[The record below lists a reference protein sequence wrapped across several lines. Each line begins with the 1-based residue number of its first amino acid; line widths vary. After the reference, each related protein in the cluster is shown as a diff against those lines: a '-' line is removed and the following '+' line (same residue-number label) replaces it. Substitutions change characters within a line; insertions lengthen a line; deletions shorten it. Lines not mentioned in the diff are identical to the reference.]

1 MSINKISGNIL
12 QDNLQRGSNLSVQ
25 GNLVFFDITNTRLG
39 INTNAPTATLN
50 VVGNTDIAGNISVGN
65 LNFGNGIITGNGNI
79 TGNGVT
85 LSANAISAQSGLLT
99 LGSNANIK
107 ITGGGTNYLFT
118 TDGAGNLFWSDPGNL
133 AGVIGNTIDLGT
145 PSLGNLTS
153 NAVTMTTTTT
163 VTDGIA
169 QLNTVLGKLV
179 PASPSNF
186 PGGQTLSISSLST
199 YRMANITQ
207 VDNTPGAN
215 KSVAA
220 GATVTSVRRA
230 ATYTTNT
237 ISTVGPGDTGVITV
251 VRNGA
256 NVGSV
261 TLNSGASPTANGTYG
276 GNLVIT
282 NNFDYNSANA
292 NIAAGF
298 WYVFSSAISGTSAP
312 AGWNEIYIADS
323 ATGNTNTPSW
333 YYDNSSPATPSFSAA
348 TMTPPGSTTLL
359 YSSTIPHYTNA
370 NQFAISANVANVSG
384 NTYPTSNVLAS
395 GSSGGAFAAPASVNY
410 NASNIGS
417 NVLNSFASASFS
429 TTATVTTGFGA
440 SSTGPSIAVNN
451 SYSSGTLTLT
461 SALGNIVLYKSGSA
475 TAIDEGN
482 VIVTSVGT
490 GSGNA
495 YRIINPGSVNNPTY
509 TGSEAAFNS
518 QSSTLETYDATVVG
532 SGSAGVLKHDQT
544 NYSTGYL
551 PAGPNL
557 SAGRSGTQYFTIK
570 FVRTNVSKFDITYAG
585 NVAGMWVAL
594 PGSVIDSSSSANGW
608 ISMTT
613 AYAGAGYPGV
623 NSPGNGSNGCALGGV
638 VVPNVNTA
646 STNKTCTFGTVS
658 SSSTATNEIY
668 VRIALTSGQSV
679 TVLSLNAA
687 SN

>member
-65 LNFGNGIITGNGNI
+65 LNFGNGVITGTGNI

-679 TVLSLNAA
+679 TGLSLNAA

>member
-1 MSINKISGNIL
+1 MAINKISGNIL
-12 QDNLQRGSNLSVQ
+12 QDNLVRGANLAFQ
-25 GNLVFFDITNTRLG
+25 GNLVYIDVVNNRVG
-39 INTNAPTATLN
+39 INTASPTHTLTVSGNAHIDGVT
-50 VVGNTDIAGNISVGN
+50 
-65 LNFGNGIITGNGNI
+65 ITGNSI
-79 TGNGVT
+79 
-85 LSANAISAQSGLLT
+85 LADSGQLA
-99 LGSNANIK
+99 LGSNANIT
-107 ITGGGTNYLFT
+107 ITGGSSNYILS
-118 TDGAGNLFWSDPGNL
+118 TDGAGNLSWSS
-133 AGVIGNTIDLGT
+133 ASEIGVIGNAIAMGT
-145 PSLGNLTS
+145 NTLGNLVS
-153 NAVTMTTTTT
+153 NAVTLTTSTT
-163 VTDGIA
+163 VTDGIT

-179 PASPSNF
+179 PPSPSNF
-186 PGGQTLSISSLST
+186 PGGQTLSISGLAT
-199 YRMANITQ
+199 YRMTNITQ

-215 KSVAA
+215 KAVAA
-220 GATVTSVRRA
+220 GATVTTVLRA

-237 ISTVGPGDTGVITV
+237 ISTVGPGDAGTITA

-256 NVGSV
+256 AVGNV
-261 TLNSGASPTANGTYG
+261 TLNTGATPSGNGTYG

-282 NNFDYNSANA
+282 NNFDYRNANA

-298 WYVFSSAISGTSAP
+298 WYVFSSAVSGTTAP
-312 AGWNEIYIADS
+312 AGWNELYIADS
-323 ATGNTNTPSW
+323 AAGNTNTPTW
-333 YYDNSSPATPSFSAA
+333 YYDNSSPATPSFSAG
-348 TMTPPGSTTLL
+348 TMTPPGSPTLL

-370 NQFAISANVANVSG
+370 TQFTISANVANISG
-384 NTYPTSNVLAS
+384 NTYPTSNILAS
-395 GSSGGAFAAPASVNY
+395 GSAAGSFAAPASVNY
-410 NASNIGS
+410 NASNVGS

-429 TTATVTTGFGA
+429 TTVNVTTGFGG
-440 SSTGPSIAVNN
+440 SSTGPSMSVNN
-451 SYSSGTLTLT
+451 SYSTGTLTLT
-461 SALGNIVLYKSGSA
+461 SALGNIALYKSGTA

-482 VIVTSVGT
+482 VVVTGVGT

-495 YRIINPGSVNNPTY
+495 VRIVNPGSGNTPAY
-509 TGSEAAFNS
+509 TGSEANFNS

-532 SGSAGVLKHDQT
+532 SGSQGVLKHDQT

-594 PGSVIDSSSSANGW
+594 PGSVIDSSSGANGW

-613 AYAGAGYPGV
+613 AYGGAGYPGV
-623 NSPGNGSNGCALGGV
+623 NSPGNGSDGCALGGA
-638 VVPNVNTA
+638 VVPNVTTA

-679 TVLSLNAA
+679 TGLSFKAA